1 MFWEGLLLIIESSK
15 PTPSFSQLVLAFFV
29 SSEMVNLSSQF
40 WWLHTC
46 TSSGTHWTFLLTNA
60 ACPMSCR
67 SAACWLLRAAV
78 SRPLFSAAHRV
89 TGRDSG
95 VWHCPLQTAGCW
107 GLTPRS
113 DSGQGWHGVCGDYC
127 HSVSVKLEKIVI
139 RCHCRHC
146 IMSFLVSYIERGF

>member
-29 SSEMVNLSSQF
+29 SSEMVNLSSPYTILMAPYLLQ
-40 WWLHTC
+40 LRHTFNL
-46 TSSGTHWTFLLTNA
+46 SSDKCCMQERCMLA
-60 ACPMSCR
+60 
-67 SAACWLLRAAV
+67 AAV
-78 SRPLFSAAHRV
+78 SRPLFSAAHRL

-95 VWHCPLQTAGCW
+95 VWHCPLHTAGCR